1 MLGGRA
7 PMCAGPNCSAR
18 TLLQSIRNRHHGI
31 NFEDRWYCCETCF
44 QLALRE
50 KIRELLTSQGQPA
63 KARNS
68 RVPLGLLLLS
78 RGSLTPEQLRIALDY
93 QRGTACNFGEA
104 VLQLGYATPS
114 QITSAVAA
122 QWACPVFSLTDRK
135 IETQVKI
142 PKRLLDLYKFMPVH
156 FAEKERRLMIAFV
169 YGVHHQLLYTVGHMT
184 SSTVA
189 PCFITAQ
196 EFDARS
202 SSVPELPD
210 NTLVFEL
217 AADPAEIV
225 RIMTNYALQL
235 TVENVRIGR
244 CCDYLWARMWGSNRE
259 MDLLFRVTD

>member
-7 PMCAGPNCSAR
+7 PMCAGLNCTAR
-18 TLLQSIRNRHHGI
+18 TLLQSFRHRHQGI
-31 NFEDRWYCCETCF
+31 NFEDRWYCGEKCF
-44 QLALRE
+44 HLAVNE
-50 KIRELLTSQGQPA
+50 KIRELLTSQSKPA

-68 RVPLGLLLLS
+68 RIPLGLLLLS

-104 VLQLGYATPS
+104 VLQLGYATPN
-114 QITSAVAA
+114 QVTSAVAA

-135 IETQVKI
+135 VETQVKI

-184 SSTVA
+184 SSIVA
-189 PCFITAQ
+189 PCFITAH
-196 EFDARS
+196 EFETRS
-202 SSVPELPD
+202 LATPEPLD

-217 AADPAEIV
+217 VSDPAEIV
-225 RIMTNYALQL
+225 RIMRNYALQL
-235 TVENVRIGR
+235 AVENVRLGR
-244 CCDYLWARMWGSNRE
+244 CCDYLWARMWGRNRE
-259 MDLLFRVTD
+259 MDLLFRVRD